1 MRILVVDDEL
11 DACLMMKH
19 FLTQYGAEVVM
30 AESVDEAL
38 ERLRS
43 ARFDLLISDI
53 GMPEK
58 DGFDLLQAIANLNGG
73 QPLPAIAVTAYA
85 RSEDRDRA
93 LSAGYQLHLPKP
105 IDPDELI
112 QAVARFNKKEIS
124 LS

>member
-1 MRILVVDDEL
+1 
-11 DACLMMKH
+11 
-19 FLTQYGAEVVM
+19 M

-43 ARFDLLISDI
+43 ARFDLLIGDI

-58 DGFDLLQAIANLNGG
+58 DGFDLLQAIASLDGG
-73 QPLPAIAVTAYA
+73 QPPPAIAVTAYA

-93 LSAGYQLHLPKP
+93 LAAGYQLHLPKP